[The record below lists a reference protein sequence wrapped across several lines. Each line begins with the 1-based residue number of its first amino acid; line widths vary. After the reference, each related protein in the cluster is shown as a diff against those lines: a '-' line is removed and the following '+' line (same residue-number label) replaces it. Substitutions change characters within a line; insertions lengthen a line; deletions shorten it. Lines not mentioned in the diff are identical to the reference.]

1 MLFLLF
7 IFLKI
12 SATVKNE
19 LLENELLE
27 NEIVEYIAVDELV
40 VVLAIDHR
48 SLAEIITPSLQ
59 QLPSINGLKI
69 EGSSKS
75 WTHSTLSNTATT
87 NTSMVSIFDF
97 VKKSE
102 KKIPKIIQIYILK

>member
-1 MLFLLF
+1 M
-7 IFLKI
+7 KI

-97 VKKSE
+97 VKNL
-102 KKIPKIIQIYILK
+102 KKKYKIILIYILK

>member
-102 KKIPKIIQIYILK
+102 KKRTKIILIYILK

>member
-7 IFLKI
+7 DFFLKI

-19 LLENELLE
+19 LFENELLE

-97 VKKSE
+97 VKKSQ
-102 KKIPKIIQIYILK
+102 KKILKIK

>member
-1 MLFLLF
+1 M
-7 IFLKI
+7 
-12 SATVKNE
+12 
-19 LLENELLE
+19 
-27 NEIVEYIAVDELV
+27 DELV

-102 KKIPKIIQIYILK
+102 KKIPKIILIYILKLIVNLLFVILIVL

>member
-1 MLFLLF
+1 LLFLFFFENL
-7 IFLKI
+7 
-12 SATVKNE
+12 ATVKKE

-75 WTHSTLSNTATT
+75 WSHSTLSNTATT

-102 KKIPKIIQIYILK
+102 KKKRDENNSIK